1 MGRGTRYKMWQAAEW
16 DGKGKERPWD
26 TKIFILHTQSWGKQE
41 WREKLHISPK
51 LSDIYSYNFIQFNL
65 RRCVCVC
72 SFKGYISF
80 WAATLDTTPPILL
93 LTRTHLNSTHSLITF
108 LFLTCRRCANFP
120 RSSVAM
126 SPCTFIV
133 KYYNCR
139 YSRRPPRCVYE
150 YRSV

>member
-1 MGRGTRYKMWQAAEW
+1 MVRWQRKGTAMRYK
-16 DGKGKERPWD
+16 
-26 TKIFILHTQSWGKQE
+26 
-41 WREKLHISPK
+41 
-51 LSDIYSYNFIQFNL
+51 DIYFAYTELGKTRMAGKTAHFPKVVRYIFLQFHPIQFATV
-65 RRCVCVC
+65 CVCVC
-72 SFKGYISF
+72 SFKGYVSF

-93 LTRTHLNSTHSLITF
+93 LTRTHLNSTYSLITF